1 MSKLIEQNQPK
12 KSRFLKYSLL
22 ASISVGAIIAMPFEG
37 MAMSK
42 EAFRTAL
49 DKKLSLSLKNK
60 DTTSTAQKSNGGD
73 ITVDA
78 GQTTNTIYEAKKS
91 AVSTLKRRPSTRKGR
106 HASLIN
112 TEEQRKEI
120 SEGFN
125 EFYETLKVN
134 TSKEVPDVDF
144 NAFVGGL
151 EGKKVLNSDSSQN
164 QYTYTFK
171 PAEQTPQELEIIIT
185 ASSPTVSPASNSFVN
200 APNTPISPEHIYKTP
215 PSTPLSS
222 VGTPYQPTPDSKP
235 NNIVGANTPP
245 NANSKAVRKLSFS
258 EPQQTVQLKPT
269 VPPRPITS
277 VQLPTKKSSTEVAV
291 EIMSHISGYRENA
304 TNKLRAVTTAIEKT
318 SDQKARKK
326 AQDIKKQIISQQK
339 NIQKIESQ
347 AKEKADKIKELD
359 QINSPLYDYNKR
371 VTSDNERTK
380 NKLQIGENKDKIKKL
395 ETELAS
401 KKNEADKLSQKID
414 ISVNKVVLTKP
425 QEKAPVTE
433 IPKAGLFLNQQQQL
447 DMLTQQQRVNAARQ
461 AEVNRKKAEANEVK
475 RNSAEYKDLINE
487 REGVQLEQNQQYIA
501 AEKTKKQQQ
510 AENKQ
515 RSEREK
521 KNHQKEKARDIVN
534 IREDIVAKM
543 QQIPGTNIISNK
555 LQELELKVNNIEDK
569 KKKQEA
575 QKQLSEIK
583 KQEKTIKTATDKAQE
598 IADSAKTET
607 SRTEIQKLQT
617 KMNGYYETVTNGK
630 IAVDIQNLERL
641 VLTPSA
647 PPSTATIYNKAKPI
661 MPLTPGVQG
670 ILGKQPE
677 EEDGYLVPIQGK
689 PQTYITL
696 LPTDPKSMDSGLGS
710 RTSDTG
716 FSSNHN
722 SNKAYE
728 NLSPIE
734 PENQQQHET
743 AISSSMYN
751 YIHNYM
757 MYSAQESDDR
767 YKSAMDNSLQQLMSL
782 VTQGGE
788 KSFMYAA
795 EQAAKITNSDIQS
808 MVLSQLFKLQN
819 TQQKGNSYGGIPNND
834 DNLSILS
841 NFEEKSA
848 VLQTTTTDESLRSD
862 KNWKNPAPYSPSPEF
877 DKKQSEYLD
886 LAGNSSTQNPK
897 QSDILE
903 ALDLITPKQKTTVAK
918 SDSSRKSNVS
928 GSIPDIQQPQ
938 SEKMRIETLDVQ
950 NDLGLDLHSQ
960 EERLESMDSGFGSLK
975 SQNSLPADHFNQLSA
990 SWDAAYSQ
998 RNTAA
1003 KSIHQETLT
1012 EESATL
1018 DSREKK
1024 PNVLQ
1029 RVGSFFS
1036 KSQKVAKDQEAGF
1049 GQDWGNEHKEPSLSV
1064 DSGLTKK
1071 AAQLISLLD
1080 AKRTEI
1086 RQTTSPLQQKSLNS
1100 ALQEVENDYQEAIKI
1115 SQELQQRLI
1124 HKPENAKAYNAK
1136 AEKKLDDIKNRA
1148 DKHFNNIETDA
1159 DVGFN
1164 PNWGKGTYY
1173 TQIGKE
1179 LSFELSA
1186 LKALGYQDNIN
1197 QTLGT
1202 VARADSIKRPILFQ
1216 NLLKDLEKRKQ
1227 EAKVVAEQAILDAIN
1242 NPDDNKAKEQAAL
1255 VDKLLEKYNTDI
1267 KLVKKASEDNKEKNR
1282 KNNNVRKPLEHLDLA
1297 LEAKLAPLRE
1307 YDALDEDFKKVI
1319 ASKKDVEA
1327 EYHALRNQ
1335 KHNQNPNINLDNDPE
1350 LTELATKHINLEQEQ
1365 LQLKREVQPNMEGHP
1380 DHWFNEAVY
1389 SFPNKPVFSLS
1400 SSVSEAAKQSPE
1412 SPKLSLSFSFGSLNS
1427 LGDAESNLSRS
1438 LSVNSLD
1445 DLSNAS
1451 FGVPKL
1457 EKLKSKYEQTIT
1469 GIETIEAQYS
1479 LLRNQCEDDPKLEE
1493 LAIKHLDLQKK
1504 QSKLEQ
1510 DIKAID
1516 PLFQVARY
1524 SDTGDSELS
1533 RSYSVDDISS
1543 LLSDTELNLS
1553 RSSSVSSLNDL
1564 SSSNIMKLGK
1574 LKSKHEKIANDYKA
1588 KELELDTLNQDD
1600 PKFKE
1605 LMLEVFEMSKDKIWL
1620 EGEIKHLDTESKS
1633 KVAKG
1638 KLVFS
1643 RSPSVDS
1650 INSVSS
1656 DDDYIN
1662 TNYSTTSLENKIAA
1676 LRTYQMAVT
1685 VKRQELEQLSSTSS
1699 EVDQIAQQ
1707 IEELK
1712 KEEVIM
1718 HDAINA
1724 CLADPSK
1731 LNNVSFEEINENLKQ
1746 LGAGI
1751 PESVIN
1757 VLESKAQKDPEDL
1770 ASNGKSESTLPTEDE
1785 ESEDKEVTDVSREL
1799 SLLPASSNDCVLALS
1814 DCREKECLALGDGSD
1829 EEDDNDS
1836 GIDSESEEAAVEQL
1850 SESEE
1855 NTLETIAIDT
1865 AIPLEQEAKKEMQ
1878 TQISENAPT
1887 LNQAKVVNTIVNN
1900 MIRNRLDASI
1910 NMSNNMVAVGAGDDD
1925 EVRIKRGLWVRGM
1938 YGINNHGRVENI
1950 NGYRGTNKGA
1960 TIGFDVEIDNNIVG
1974 IAYSNVHSVFKFKN
1988 SKNNDKEIID
1998 SHVVS
2003 VYGQKE
2009 LPRNFALQALVSAS
2023 KNFIKDKTTYSYGD
2037 SKIRSNVKHRNHSYN
2052 AEALLNYNYL
2062 VKNNLVITPNIGL
2075 RYGKSRD
2082 GVYNETGIN
2091 VQEIALTMK
2100 ENNILSGIVGTK
2112 VKVPLK
2118 DALKFNNLG
2127 LTFQGAVEHNFKE
2140 KTQRINRVVKIF
2152 DTEFKQNY
2160 AIPKQPKTSYNLGTG
2175 IMGSIKNTTIS
2186 LDYNYYL
2193 NKHYRSHQGSVKL
2206 KVNL

>member
-12 KSRFLKYSLL
+12 KSRFLKYSFL

-37 MAMSK
+37 MAMSINPL
-42 EAFRTAL
+42 FLDAL
-49 DKKLSLSLKNK
+49 YKKLLNGLSQSNETNTPQQIGTVMTVPFEGMASSGSTESLVSLSQEDHSNSIKNDNAINILKNRP
-60 DTTSTAQKSNGGD
+60 KSFGASDN
-73 ITVDA
+73 
-78 GQTTNTIYEAKKS
+78 KK
-91 AVSTLKRRPSTRKGR
+91 KRPPTR
-106 HASLIN
+106 
-112 TEEQRKEI
+112 
-120 SEGFN
+120 
-125 EFYETLKVN
+125 
-134 TSKEVPDVDF
+134 SKT
-144 NAFVGGL
+144 FVGS
-151 EGKKVLNSDSSQN
+151 EKIEQSQN
-164 QYTYTFK
+164 TYTSEPTVQTLQK
-171 PAEQTPQELEIIIT
+171 PEIIIT
-185 ASSPTVSPASNSFVN
+185 VSSPTVSPASNSFVT
-200 APNTPISPEHIYKTP
+200 APTIQNTTLLSAPQSPEHIYQNTP
-215 PSTPLSS
+215 PSTTVSS
-222 VGTPYQPTPDSKP
+222 PSTPYQPTPKSKP
-235 NNIVGANTPP
+235 NDGVRANTSQKP
-245 NANSKAVRKLSFS
+245 KAARKISFS
-258 EPQQTVQLKPT
+258 EPQQTVQLSKPT
-269 VPPRPITS
+269 VPPRPIAS
-277 VQLPTKKSSTEVAV
+277 VQLPIKRSSTEVAV

-304 TNKLRAVTTAIEKT
+304 TNKLSAVTTAIEKT

-359 QINSPLYDYNKR
+359 QINSTLYDYNKR

-380 NKLQIGENKDKIKKL
+380 NKLQIGENKNKIKKL

-433 IPKAGLFLNQQQQL
+433 IPKAGLFLNHQQQL

-795 EQAAKITNSDIQS
+795 EQVAKITNSDIQS

-928 GSIPDIQQPQ
+928 GSIPEIQQSQ
-938 SEKMRIETLDVQ
+938 SEKMHTETLDMQ
-950 NDLGLDLHSQ
+950 NELELDLHLQ
-960 EERLESMDSGFGSLK
+960 EERFDSGFFGSLGT
-975 SQNSLPADHFNQLSA
+975 QDSLSTEFNQRVHN
-990 SWDAAYSQ
+990 D
-998 RNTAA
+998 A

-1029 RVGSFFS
+1029 WVESFFS
-1036 KSQKVAKDQEAGF
+1036 KSQKVVKDQEAGF
-1049 GQDWGNEHKEPSLSV
+1049 GKDLGNEYQKEPSLNV
-1064 DSGLTKK
+1064 DSKLIKK
-1071 AAQLISLLD
+1071 AAQLISDLEQKRKKIQETTISLD
-1080 AKRTEI
+1080 
-1086 RQTTSPLQQKSLNS
+1086 QKSLNR
-1100 ALQEVENDYQEAIKI
+1100 ALQKINSNQQAVIKI
-1115 SQELQQRLI
+1115 SQELQQVLI
-1124 HKPENAKAYNAK
+1124 YKPKNVEKYSTK
-1136 AEKKLDDIKNRA
+1136 IEKKLENIQRKKDQILQEIEADIQVRREVLF
-1148 DKHFNNIETDA
+1148 DFN
-1159 DVGFN
+1159 
-1164 PNWGKGTYY
+1164 
-1173 TQIGKE
+1173 
-1179 LSFELSA
+1179 A
-1186 LKALGYQDNIN
+1186 LEFLGYQNN
-1197 QTLGT
+1197 LTQTLDT
-1202 VARADSIKRPILFQ
+1202 VARANSIKRPILFQ

-1227 EAKVVAEQAILDAIN
+1227 EAKAVLEQARVHKIN
-1242 NPDDNKAKEQAAL
+1242 NSDDNEAKEPIAL
-1255 VDKLLEKYNTDI
+1255 VNKLLEKYDADI
-1267 KLVKKASEDNKEKNR
+1267 ELVKKALEDNKENNR
-1282 KNNNVRKPLEHLDLA
+1282 KNNNVRKLSSPGLGYLGLE
-1297 LEAKLAPLRE
+1297 EKFAPLRK
-1307 YDALDEDFKKVI
+1307 YDALDEEFQKVI

-1335 KHNQNPNINLDNDPE
+1335 KHNQNPNTDLDNDPE

-1427 LGDAESNLSRS
+1427 LGDAESNLS
-1438 LSVNSLD
+1438 
-1445 DLSNAS
+1445 
-1451 FGVPKL
+1451 P
-1457 EKLKSKYEQTIT
+1457 
-1469 GIETIEAQYS
+1469 
-1479 LLRNQCEDDPKLEE
+1479 
-1493 LAIKHLDLQKK
+1493 
-1504 QSKLEQ
+1504 
-1510 DIKAID
+1510 
-1516 PLFQVARY
+1516 
-1524 SDTGDSELS
+1524 
-1533 RSYSVDDISS
+1533 
-1543 LLSDTELNLS
+1543 
-1553 RSSSVSSLNDL
+1553 SSSVSSLNDL

-1799 SLLPASSNDCVLALS
+1799 SLLPASSNDCALALS
-1814 DCREKECLALGDGSD
+1814 DCREKECLALGDGSKD
-1829 EEDDNDS
+1829 EEDDEGYNS
-1836 GIDSESEEAAVEQL
+1836 GSEEEEETIEQL
-1850 SESEE
+1850 SDSDGG
-1855 NTLETIAIDT
+1855 NLETTAIDT

-1910 NMSNNMVAVGAGDDD
+1910 NMSNNMVAVGAGDEE